1 MANEIEL
8 FTDGALNTITSNHK
22 LEINS
27 IKKKCE
33 NQIKNMKKSNEE
45 FIKKLKYDS
54 QLKIDSLKFENSIIN
69 NENNSLKLEISKLQE
84 EIIKKDFIMKDLNE
98 KKNYLKKYDEILKNQ
113 ELIIKSLKIELNK
126 AIIKSKD
133 SWEIFQ
139 KMAPDKYEYYLRH
152 RKVKNNKVFFNPQI
166 TY

>member
-27 IKKKCE
+27 IK
-33 NQIKNMKKSNEE
+33 QSNEE

-98 KKNYLKKYDEILKNQ
+98 KTNHLRYNAILKNQ
-113 ELIIKSLKIELNK
+113 ELIIKSLKVELNK
-126 AIIKSKD
+126 AILKSKD